1 MSYALSGSTPV
12 PVPTTNTD
20 EVRSLSVGVT
30 RLGVGYG
37 SVPWLDANLI
47 VRNVTPAQADDALT
61 AARLTFSNNG
71 TVDEARWTSGGF
83 IHVRWRPN
91 SEQPAVDYATRIRDQ
106 LLRASVNLV
115 GPRSQ
120 IVMMRYRIDMPALRD
135 DIYVY
140 PVGPVPPPPAAPPG
154 APPDTVGVTPPSS
167 LLSSPAIMGTAAVV
181 AIGLVG
187 TAIYVSRAPR
197 VRKNRNRRRRS
208 R

>member
-1 MSYALSGSTPV
+1 MSYAALAGSTPS
-12 PVPTTNTD
+12 PIPTSNTE
-20 EVRSLSVGVT
+20 EVRGLAVGVT
-30 RLGVGYG
+30 RIGPGYAE
-37 SVPWLDANLI
+37 VPWLDANLI
-47 VRNVTPAQADDALT
+47 VRNVTPAQADAALT

-71 TVDEARWTSGGF
+71 TVDEVRWTSGGF

-115 GPRSQ
+115 GPRAQ

-154 APPDTVGVTPPSS
+154 APPDTVGVTPPS
-167 LLSSPAIMGTAAVV
+167 LLSSPAIMSVAAVIAV
-181 AIGLVG
+181 GLVG
-187 TAIYVSRAPR
+187 TAIYVSRSKS
-197 VRKNRNRRRRS
+197 VRKNRRRRR
-208 R
+208 

>member
-1 MSYALSGSTPV
+1 
-12 PVPTTNTD
+12 
-20 EVRSLSVGVT
+20 
-30 RLGVGYG
+30 
-37 SVPWLDANLI
+37 
-47 VRNVTPAQADDALT
+47 VTPAQADDALT

-140 PVGPVPPPPAAPPG
+140 PTGAVPPPPPPLPG